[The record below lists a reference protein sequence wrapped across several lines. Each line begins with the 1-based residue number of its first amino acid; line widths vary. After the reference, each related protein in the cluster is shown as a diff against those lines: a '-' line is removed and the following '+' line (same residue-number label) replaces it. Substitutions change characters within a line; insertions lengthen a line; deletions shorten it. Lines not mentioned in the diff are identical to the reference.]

1 MEFLKRTWAEINLD
15 ALRHN
20 IEAIRS
26 AIPPKTG
33 IIAVVKADAYGH
45 GDGYIAS
52 ELEQLGIRFF
62 AVSNLEEALSL
73 RRKGHKREYPDSRAN
88 PLPSGSRPGGYGITQ
103 TVYSSQYA
111 GDLSR
116 AAVAAGVTFTAT
128 SNWIPAWAESGLSSG
143 RIRTPPKR
151 SKR

>member
-15 ALRHN
+15 ALKSN

-26 AIPPKTG
+26 AIPEDTG

-52 ELEQLGIRFF
+52 ELESMGIRFF

-73 RRKGHKREYPDSRAN
+73 RRKG
-88 PLPSGSRPGGYGITQ
+88 ITCIF
-103 TVYSSQYA
+103 S
-111 GDLSR
+111 L
-116 AAVAAGVTFTAT
+116 AT
-128 SNWIPAWAESGLSSG
+128 S
-143 RIRTPPKR
+143 
-151 SKR
+151 